1 MKLLVMEME
10 HENVKICKVFGRYR
24 NCDPRKALCVT
35 LVNQPFFFK
44 SLDFLTLEYVLWLI
58 AVHKNAF
65 IWMEFCVEPQD
76 QKLKEKQF
84 WFKIELEDNSTL
96 IIIR

>member
-1 MKLLVMEME
+1 MEME
-10 HENVKICKVFGRYR
+10 HANIKICKVFGGYR
-24 NCDPRKALCVT
+24 NCEPRKALCVT
-35 LVNQPFFFK
+35 LVNQLFFFK

-58 AVHKNAF
+58 AVHNNPF

-76 QKLKEKQF
+76 QKLKEKQL
-84 WFKIELEDNSTL
+84 WFKVDLEENSTL